1 MRIFIIGV
9 GATGSIL
16 AKLLTRQGHRVS
28 CGDRDPERA
37 LRFLRTET
45 RIPVYKVNA
54 RNVSHVAKV
63 AHGAQLIINACPAVF
78 NKIILRAAL
87 RLRADYL
94 DTASHLAGSPFHA
107 EQLRFDKRFRGKGRA
122 AIITAGLAPGL
133 TNLLIAA
140 SADLLDDVKEVRVRL
155 YESTDSVGPVSQW
168 SAEVSFDEAVSRP
181 VQYLDGRFRLGRRF
195 GEPERFKFPKPI
207 GLVSVVLA
215 AQDEVVT
222 VPHIIPLKAMDVKI
236 GGSDMNRLRRWY
248 RQGKIRKSRGLVASL
263 FPRTPT
269 PALVDRMIHGGLLHN
284 ARFEAAIVTIGV
296 RRGHPVMVRWDA
308 SVPSLYTLH
317 RQGHLRAP
325 IAWAT
330 AQMMALFVKYFPR
343 DLVGVHPPEDLPIEV
358 RRAILRDARA
368 RGLKIAKRI
377 TNCPPQAG

>member
-37 LRFLRTET
+37 LRFLRTAT
-45 RIPVYKVNA
+45 RIPVYQVNA
-54 RNVSHVAKV
+54 RNVSHIAKI

-87 RLRADYL
+87 RAHADYL

-107 EQLRFDKRFRGKGRA
+107 EQFRFDERFRNKGRA

-133 TNLLIAA
+133 TNLLVAA
-140 SADLLDDVKEVRVRL
+140 SADLLDVVNEVRVRL

-181 VQYLDGRFRLGRRF
+181 VQYSNGRFRLGRRF
-195 GEPERFKFPKPI
+195 GEPERFKFPDPI
-207 GLVSVVLA
+207 ESVSVVLG

-222 VPHIIPLKAMDVKI
+222 VPHVIPLQHMDVKI
-236 GGSDMNRLRRWY
+236 GGPDMNRLRRWY

-269 PALVDRMIHGGLLHN
+269 PAMIDRLIHKGLLHN
-284 ARFEAAIVTIGV
+284 ARFAAAIVVTGV
-296 RRGHPVMVRWDA
+296 RRGRPVMVRWDA
-308 SVPSLYTLH
+308 SVPSLHTLH
-317 RQGHLRAP
+317 RQGHLRPP

-330 AQMMALFVKYFPR
+330 AQMMALFVKHFPR
-343 DLVGVHPPEDLPIEV
+343 DLVGVHTPEALPIEV

-368 RGLKIAKRI
+368 RGLRIAKRI
-377 TNCPPQAG
+377 TKCSA